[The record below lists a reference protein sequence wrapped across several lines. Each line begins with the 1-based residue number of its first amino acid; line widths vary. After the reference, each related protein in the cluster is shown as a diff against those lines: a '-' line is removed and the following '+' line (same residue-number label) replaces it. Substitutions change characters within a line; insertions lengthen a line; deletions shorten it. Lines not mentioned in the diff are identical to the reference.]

1 MKKYY
6 RFINEDKDNLE
17 EQAITR
23 IKKAFAMIM
32 AQWPFIA
39 DILIRLKI
47 RVYPCQTM
55 ATDGVHLLISPEFA
69 MSLSEAE
76 LNFVLC
82 HEVLH
87 NAFFHFARQDYRDAE
102 LWNWAADYA
111 INLLLQDMG
120 KYCKM
125 PEGCLLDSRFENMR
139 AEEIYDI
146 LEKEGKKG
154 KGKGGDG
161 SGDGSG
167 DGGPGGGPPG
177 TGKDVYK
184 PGDLAGKGEPI
195 FGDSEPKGPASYDPD
210 QVKKEIT
217 ETMKASANAGRT
229 AGQGGGALDR
239 FIKGL
244 NKPKVNW
251 KEELKDFVSR
261 VYDKAKIVLPTRRS
275 LWSNQA
281 LSGLKR
287 YTSDTFNDMVVA
299 IDTSGSI
306 GDEELDKF
314 ATEIGAIMQD
324 FEIETIHI
332 IWCDDHI
339 AGVQTFEDY
348 DFQLHKMKA
357 KGGGGTSFIP
367 PFKWVNK
374 NLIEQG
380 KDPAVMIYFTD
391 SFGQAPNAN
400 MLQGDL
406 EERLLWVIIG
416 ADSADNIQVG
426 KKIFVDKII

>member
-6 RFINEDKDNLE
+6 RFINEDKENLE

-23 IKKAFAMIM
+23 IKKSFAMIM

-47 RVYPCQTM
+47 RVYPIPTM
-55 ATDGVHLLISPEFA
+55 ATDGVHLLISPDFT

-146 LEKEGKKG
+146 LEKEGKG
-154 KGKGGDG
+154 GKGG
-161 SGDGSG
+161 
-167 DGGPGGGPPG
+167 GGK

-184 PGDLAGKGEPI
+184 PGDLSGKGTSV
-195 FGDSEPKGPASYDPD
+195 FGDSEPKGPASYDPE
-210 QVKKEIT
+210 QVKKEIN

-229 AGQGGGALDR
+229 AGQGGGSLDR

-287 YTSDTFNDMVVA
+287 YKSDTFNDMVVA

-306 GDEELDKF
+306 EDVELDKF
-314 ATEIGAIMQD
+314 AAELGSIMQD

-332 IWCDDHI
+332 IWCDDEI
-339 AGVQTFEDY
+339 PPGGVQTFEDY
-348 DFQLHKMKA
+348 SFQLNKMQP

-380 KDPAVMIYFTD
+380 IDPAVMIYFTD

-416 ADSADNIQVG
+416 AESADNIQVG